1 MSELLHAQKLEK
13 ERQDRLQKRNEA
25 GRKRL
30 HEISFGGQTQWSGN
44 IKELSNV
51 TKVVESILSSKELE
65 SEYQTIISNLDI
77 MKVDKLDE
85 LRSVILGALK
95 NDVYFTRKFSEFTE
109 LLGKSVVDSTQK
121 RLLKKS
127 EKDTVKFF
135 DGR

>member
-1 MSELLHAQKLEK
+1 MDSLHSLVLENK
-13 ERQDRLQKRNEA
+13 RQRERQEKNEA
-25 GRKRL
+25 GKRRL
-30 HEISFGGQTQWSGN
+30 QEIQMGGNTQWSGN
-44 IKELSNV
+44 IKDLSNV
-51 TKVVESILSSKELE
+51 TKVVGSILSVKELE

-85 LRSVILGALK
+85 LRSEILGALK

-127 EKDTVKFF
+127 GKDTVKFF

>member
-1 MSELLHAQKLEK
+1 MDNLYAQVLEQK
-13 ERQDRLQKRNEA
+13 RQKDLQERNLNAKRRLQ
-25 GRKRL
+25 
-30 HEISFGGQTQWSGN
+30 EIASGTQTQWSGN

-65 SEYQTIISNLDI
+65 SEYQTILNNLDI

-85 LRSVILGALK
+85 YRSEILGALK
-95 NDVYFTRKFSEFTE
+95 NDVYFIRRFSEFTE

-127 EKDTVKFF
+127 GDTVKFF

>member
-44 IKELSNV
+44 IKDLSNV

-127 EKDTVKFF
+127 GKDTVKFF
-135 DGR
+135 EGK

>member
-44 IKELSNV
+44 IKDLSNV

>member
-1 MSELLHAQKLEK
+1 MDSLHSLVLENK
-13 ERQDRLQKRNEA
+13 RQRERQEKNEA
-25 GRKRL
+25 GKRRL
-30 HEISFGGQTQWSGN
+30 QEIQMGGNTQWSGN
-44 IKELSNV
+44 IKDLSNV
-51 TKVVESILSSKELE
+51 TKVVESILSVKELE

-85 LRSVILGALK
+85 LRSEILGALK

-121 RLLKKS
+121 RLLKKGG
-127 EKDTVKFF
+127 KDTVKFF

>member
-1 MSELLHAQKLEK
+1 MDNLYAQVLEQK
-13 ERQDRLQKRNEA
+13 RQKDLQERNLNAKRRLQ
-25 GRKRL
+25 
-30 HEISFGGQTQWSGN
+30 EIASGTQTQWSGN

-65 SEYQTIISNLDI
+65 SEYQTILNNLDI

-85 LRSVILGALK
+85 YRSEILGALK
-95 NDVYFTRKFSEFTE
+95 NDVYFIRRFSEFTE

-127 EKDTVKFF
+127 GKDTVKFF

>member
-1 MSELLHAQKLEK
+1 MDSLHSLVLENK
-13 ERQDRLQKRNEA
+13 RQRERQEKNEA
-25 GRKRL
+25 GKRRL
-30 HEISFGGQTQWSGN
+30 QEIQMGGNTQWSGN
-44 IKELSNV
+44 IKDLSNV
-51 TKVVESILSSKELE
+51 TKVVESILSNKELE
-65 SEYQTIISNLDI
+65 SEYQTILNNLDI

-85 LRSVILGALK
+85 FRSEILGALK

-127 EKDTVKFF
+127 GKDTVKFF

>member
-127 EKDTVKFF
+127 GKDTVKFF

>member
-1 MSELLHAQKLEK
+1 MERYFHAEILEQKRQKELQEK
-13 ERQDRLQKRNEA
+13 NLNAKRRLQ
-25 GRKRL
+25 
-30 HEISFGGQTQWSGN
+30 EIASGNQTQWSGN
-44 IKELSNV
+44 IKDLNNV
-51 TKVVESILSSKELE
+51 TKVVESILSGKDLD
-65 SEYQTIISNLDI
+65 SEYQKIISNLDI
-77 MKVDKLDE
+77 MRVDKLDE

-127 EKDTVKFF
+127 GKDTVKFF

>member
-30 HEISFGGQTQWSGN
+30 HELSFGGQTQWSGN

-65 SEYQTIISNLDI
+65 SEYQTILNNLDI

-127 EKDTVKFF
+127 GKDTVKFF

>member
-30 HEISFGGQTQWSGN
+30 HELIFGGQTQWSGN

-65 SEYQTIISNLDI
+65 SEYQTILNNLDI

-127 EKDTVKFF
+127 GKDTVKFF

>member
-30 HEISFGGQTQWSGN
+30 HELSFGGQTQWSGN

-127 EKDTVKFF
+127 GKDTVKFF

>member
-1 MSELLHAQKLEK
+1 MDSLHSLVLENK
-13 ERQDRLQKRNEA
+13 RQRERQEKNEA
-25 GRKRL
+25 GKRRL
-30 HEISFGGQTQWSGN
+30 QEIQMGGNTQWSGN

-51 TKVVESILSSKELE
+51 TKVVESILSNKELE

-121 RLLKKS
+121 RLLKKGG
-127 EKDTVKFF
+127 KDTVKFF
-135 DGR
+135 D